1 VDTYFH
7 IMYKILLTPG
17 LTGFSKCWFH
27 MKTDTDYLQI
37 AMKIWSF
44 FKQVGDTFFSRV
56 VTGEEIMVQ
65 HWGPGMKED
74 TMQ

>member
-1 VDTYFH
+1 
-7 IMYKILLTPG
+7 
-17 LTGFSKCWFH
+17 